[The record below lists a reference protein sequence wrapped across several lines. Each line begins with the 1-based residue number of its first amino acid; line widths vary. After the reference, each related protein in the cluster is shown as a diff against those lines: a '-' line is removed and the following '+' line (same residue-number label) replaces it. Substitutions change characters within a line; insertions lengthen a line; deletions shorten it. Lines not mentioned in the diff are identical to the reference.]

1 MGLLTISTW
10 AELVECVSNS
20 PIGAELL
27 RANNFTA
34 FEDLLFKE
42 GAKHGITMA
51 QNTLA
56 TGAEVASDTSIAT
69 YTTYATEGLTGGVST
84 ATQVATLAETEAGV
98 TATTVGASAGAVSL
112 GAIVGGVVG
121 SQ

>member
-34 FEDLLFKE
+34 FDDL
-42 GAKHGITMA
+42 
-51 QNTLA
+51 
-56 TGAEVASDTSIAT
+56 
-69 YTTYATEGLTGGVST
+69 
-84 ATQVATLAETEAGV
+84 
-98 TATTVGASAGAVSL
+98 
-112 GAIVGGVVG
+112 
-121 SQ
+121 